1 MTADGAN
8 DRIALEVN
16 STIWREVEDRI
27 WLENRV
33 PMVTTHIRERIR
45 DAANTKI
52 RREK

>member
-1 MTADGAN
+1 MTADGVN
-8 DRIALEVN
+8 DKIALEAN
-16 STIWREVEDRI
+16 NTIWREVGDRI

-33 PMVTTHIRERIR
+33 PMINTHVKRIR